1 MKRREDKDGGFAHT
15 TLGLADNIHTQYS
28 LGDAFMLDFG
38 GMFEA
43 AIDDGTETFRLENK
57 VLESGGVDAYVVAP
71 DVICVGMGWNER
83 EREK

>member
-1 MKRREDKDGGFAHT
+1 
-15 TLGLADNIHTQYS
+15 
-28 LGDAFMLDFG
+28 MLNFG
-38 GMFEA
+38 RMFKA

>member
-1 MKRREDKDGGFAHT
+1 
-15 TLGLADNIHTQYS
+15 
-28 LGDAFMLDFG
+28 MLDFG

-57 VLESGGVDAYVVAP
+57 VLESGGVDAYVVTP
-71 DVICVGMGWNER
+71 DIICVGMGWNER